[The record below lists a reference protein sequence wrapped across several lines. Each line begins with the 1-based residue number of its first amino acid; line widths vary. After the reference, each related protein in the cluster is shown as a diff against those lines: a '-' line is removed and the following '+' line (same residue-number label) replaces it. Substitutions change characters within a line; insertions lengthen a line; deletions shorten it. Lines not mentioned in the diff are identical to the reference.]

1 MKILKSTSQTTGQ
14 NIFFFFAVFLIACV
28 IILWFVYTLLLGKV
42 VVKVTKNNVPN

>member
-1 MKILKSTSQTTGQ
+1 MLRSSCREINT
-14 NIFFFFAVFLIACV
+14 FAVFLIACV